1 MHTFILSKSLKA
13 FLVRVAALAGVL
25 TLVVLAFSASV
36 FAGQSPEADS
46 TPDGVYVVARVDG
59 EPVTAEAVDAVW
71 RREEPG
77 VWLQNMPHLYQARL
91 GALRIAVAEVVLG
104 QDAADEGLDLE
115 SYIIREIDRAASP
128 PTEAEIDQAVR
139 ALVRTQPTIP
149 EEFRRDLAFLQLGQQ
164 RRAIARADVLGLAY
178 DEAVASGLVDIF
190 YDAPRVGAELD
201 PGLGSPGWG
210 SDAGE
215 ERVTVQVFSDFT
227 CPFCARLAPR
237 LDRLV
242 EELRGDVRVVF
253 RYYPGSNRQGSM
265 GAAEAASCAHQQ
277 GSFDPYHDALFADQ
291 SLVSSGAWNDVA
303 RRVGLDEAAFTDCLA
318 SEAPFAQVQQDVA
331 LGVELGVRSTP
342 TSFINGRPLMGA
354 VEYSIFRDVVQQE
367 IDRLDQ

>member
-1 MHTFILSKSLKA
+1 M
-13 FLVRVAALAGVL
+13 
-25 TLVVLAFSASV
+25 
-36 FAGQSPEADS
+36 
-46 TPDGVYVVARVDG
+46 
-59 EPVTAEAVDAVW
+59 
-71 RREEPG
+71 
-77 VWLQNMPHLYQARL
+77 
-91 GALRIAVAEVVLG
+91 
-104 QDAADEGLDLE
+104 
-115 SYIIREIDRAASP
+115 
-128 PTEAEIDQAVR
+128 
-139 ALVRTQPTIP
+139 
-149 EEFRRDLAFLQLGQQ
+149 QLGQQ

>member
-25 TLVVLAFSASV
+25 TLVVLVSSVSV
-36 FAGQSPEADS
+36 FAGQSPPTDS

-104 QDAADEGLDLE
+104 QHAADEGLDLE
-115 SYIIREIDRAASP
+115 SFIIREIDRAASP

-242 EELRGDVRVVF
+242 DELRGDVRVVF

-277 GSFDPYHDALFADQ
+277 GFFDPYHDALFADQ
-291 SLVSSGAWNDVA
+291 SLVSSGAWT
-303 RRVGLDEAAFTDCLA
+303 ECSAAGG
-318 SEAPFAQVQQDVA
+318 P
-331 LGVELGVRSTP
+331 
-342 TSFINGRPLMGA
+342 
-354 VEYSIFRDVVQQE
+354 
-367 IDRLDQ
+367 